1 MEPKIK
7 LHNAVWASLV
17 INLIL
22 NIFAWKDYSNYFDN
36 NILISLVVVPWIVGI
51 ISSIA
56 FIYTQ
61 KKWALV
67 VLLISFIPF
76 IPAGLLGIWGVTKT
90 MSALNKKIAG
100 ID

>member
-1 MEPKIK
+1 MESKIK

-36 NILISLVVVPWIVGI
+36 NILISLVVVP
-51 ISSIA
+51 
-56 FIYTQ
+56 
-61 KKWALV
+61 
-67 VLLISFIPF
+67 LISFIPF